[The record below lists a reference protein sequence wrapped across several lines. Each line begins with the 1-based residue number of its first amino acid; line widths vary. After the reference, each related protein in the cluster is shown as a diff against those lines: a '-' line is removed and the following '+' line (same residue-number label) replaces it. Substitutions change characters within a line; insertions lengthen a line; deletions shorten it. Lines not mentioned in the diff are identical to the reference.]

1 MLIEMLP
8 KLFQANP
15 LMVKLAELTQGK
27 KVLFSS
33 IVYQNQAK
41 AYIIKKT
48 EDTPYFEQDW
58 QCYSFYRS
66 YAKTSITT
74 GKLQSIKVLFCEQ
87 KKIYS
92 SLISH
97 VGIREL
103 KRCMPISEPVRN
115 KMSMWWHGQCTER
128 KYWHILILISTM
140 SLRKILQNK
149 RHKIEIKMKMIYPKF
164 LKEFWG
170 QKEIQLLLKA
180 GQLSWKTISIL
191 SKMDSAI
198 TLSMGPI
205 LHISKAIYLNNVS
218 GMSSNSMKICSKK
231 YGEVKISTWIGKENQ
246 LGPFTSSFLR
256 ESLNDFYLSVLI
268 SFEFQKIN
276 RKRALILYQEVLN

>member
-1 MLIEMLP
+1 MLIEKLP
-8 KLFQANP
+8 KLFQVNP

-33 IVYQNQAK
+33 IVYLNQAK
-41 AYIIKKT
+41 AYIIKKA

-66 YAKTSITT
+66 YAKTSIST
-74 GKLQSIKVLFCEQ
+74 GKLQSIKVPFCEQ
-87 KKIYS
+87 KKICS

-103 KRCMPISEPVRN
+103 KRCMPISEPVRS
-115 KMSMWWHGQCTER
+115 KMSMWWHGQCTDR
-128 KYWHILILISTM
+128 RYWHILILIYTM
-140 SLRKILQNK
+140 SLRKILRNK
-149 RHKIEIKMKMIYPKF
+149 RHKIEMKMKMIYPKF

-170 QKEIQLLLKA
+170 QKEIQLLLKV
-180 GQLSWKTISIL
+180 GQWSWKTISIQ

-198 TLSMGPI
+198 TLSMGLI
-205 LHISKAIYLNNVS
+205 LHILKAIYHNNVS

-246 LGPFTSSFLR
+246 LGPFT
-256 ESLNDFYLSVLI
+256 
-268 SFEFQKIN
+268 
-276 RKRALILYQEVLN
+276 